1 MGRAGGQ
8 NTVAAGRLAGEGE
21 RDKASVEH
29 GLRSGLAAGRPRA
42 SNHGVDIRRP
52 ECNAAKSAFDRSWKL
67 TGLHLAPYRISATAG
82 GGFGPRGERQL
93 TGGRVWVVAGLRL
106 PPRGDGVS
114 FLLFLLFCP

>member
-1 MGRAGGQ
+1 MARAGRQ
-8 NTVAAGRLAGEGE
+8 NTVTAGHLAAEGE

-52 ECNAAKSAFDRSWKL
+52 ECNAAKSEFDRSWKL

-82 GGFGPRGERQL
+82 AIFGLGEQSQL
-93 TGGRVWVVAGLRL
+93 TGDRLWLDADLRR
-106 PPRGDGVS
+106 PCSGNGFP
-114 FLLFLLFCP
+114 FP